1 MRRPIQEIIPCMNIK
16 INLLVAEK
24 VKSIKAL
31 WLEKKLEFAREGSST
46 SFVLPV
52 IEDYE
57 VMEIKV

>member
-1 MRRPIQEIIPCMNIK
+1 MK
-16 INLLVAEK
+16 EK

-31 WLEKKLEFAREGSST
+31 WLEKNLKFASKGNSV

-57 VMEIKV
+57 VMEIKI